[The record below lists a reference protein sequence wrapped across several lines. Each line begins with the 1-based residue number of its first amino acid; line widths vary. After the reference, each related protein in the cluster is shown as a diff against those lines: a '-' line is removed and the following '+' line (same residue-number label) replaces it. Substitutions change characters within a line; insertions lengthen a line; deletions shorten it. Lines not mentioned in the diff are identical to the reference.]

1 MSWSLKVL
9 AIDEIVKNIRQKVE
23 DIRHILVWLRTSH
36 MRRFDVLDNS

>member
-23 DIRHILVWLRTSH
+23 DIRHILV
-36 MRRFDVLDNS
+36 